1 MEISSVNPTSLAAAS
16 AAVREPSSDWL
27 AQQRELIQAV
37 KAINASEMFENQGEL
52 TFVLD
57 RKTKQ
62 TVMRIVDRQTGEV
75 IRQLPPESVLNM
87 AAELKKR
94 R

>member
-1 MEISSVNPTSLAAAS
+1 
-16 AAVREPSSDWL
+16 
-27 AQQRELIQAV
+27 
-37 KAINASEMFENQGEL
+37 
-52 TFVLD
+52 
-57 RKTKQ
+57 
-62 TVMRIVDRQTGEV
+62 VMRIVDRQTGEV